1 MNSTRMN
8 WIAGGLFALLL
19 AMPFPGCRK
28 AEKPPSKGLT
38 LQQMADLYAEAVLI
52 RSTSDSLQAMAQI
65 DSIMQSRGIRRE
77 QIEATIQKFRK
88 DPSQWTL
95 FLSLVEKKLENAT
108 SVKVVGGKAGK
119 DTTAK
124 RPIRPFAK

>member
-1 MNSTRMN
+1 M
-8 WIAGGLFALLL
+8 LL

-124 RPIRPFAK
+124 RPIRPFPK